1 MAIILIAGFTTPSV
15 LVLTT
20 FNLQICLPECGS
32 SSNRWQ
38 AGQQSGSAVVFP
50 HKLSLPFS

>member
-20 FNLQICLPECGS
+20 FYLQVCLPECGS

-38 AGQQSGSAVVFP
+38 AGPQSASAVVFP
-50 HKLSLPFS
+50 HKSSLPSS

>member
-1 MAIILIAGFTTPSV
+1 MAIILIAGFTTSSV

-20 FNLQICLPECGS
+20 FYLQVCLPECGS

-38 AGQQSGSAVVFP
+38 AGPQSASAVVFP
-50 HKLSLPFS
+50 HKSSLPSS